1 MDIYQQSISF
11 LDEKAVFDEN
21 GLFQCELSS
30 EDAQALFF
38 NVFKN
43 EETIQLHLSLISP
56 VVLPTPLPDLLA
68 VKIAEQALEPLRGGF
83 GICLMP
89 DSRRLTL
96 FKVISLSGK
105 PQGYV
110 QDAFEQLLARMDQWH
125 QFIEEIE
132 NSSTTAETPS
142 NSLFI

>member
-11 LDEKAVFDEN
+11 LDEKVVFDEN

-30 EDAQALFF
+30 EDDQVLFF

-83 GICLMP
+83 GIGLIP

-96 FKVISLSGK
+96 YKVISLSGK

-110 QDAFEQLLARMDQWH
+110 QDAFEQLLERMDQWH

-132 NSSTTAETPS
+132 NSSTMAETPS